1 MITRILNIMKLSSE
15 KIRVGFY
22 PCCGEDILRP
32 LKIMKG
38 LVEKVIFCDKRRL
51 NINKNEILD
60 QVKLDNLPNPEFV
73 RGNLRDVIPSLP
85 EIHVFFYRGDGP
97 GEGGSGF
104 YLMGRKWLARVL
116 EHFPEKN
123 GLIITDGS
131 NRESKFFAKIV
142 RPEGYYWSAMG
153 WNFQIIPP
161 NPQAKHLAFIKVEK
175 TT

>member
-1 MITRILNIMKLSSE
+1 MKLSSE

-22 PCCGEDILRP
+22 PCCGTDMLGP

-38 LVEKVIFCDKRRL
+38 LVEKVIFCDKSNL
-51 NINKNEILD
+51 PKNKNKLLD
-60 QVKLDNLPNPEFV
+60 QVKLDNLPHPEFV
-73 RGNLRDVIPSLP
+73 RDDLKNVIPSLP

-97 GEGGSGF
+97 GEGGSGI
-104 YLMGRKWLARVL
+104 YLMGKKWLAKVL
-116 EHFPEKN
+116 EHFPEKD

-131 NRESKFFAKIV
+131 NCESKFFRKII
-142 RPEGYYWSAMG
+142 RPEGYHWSTKG